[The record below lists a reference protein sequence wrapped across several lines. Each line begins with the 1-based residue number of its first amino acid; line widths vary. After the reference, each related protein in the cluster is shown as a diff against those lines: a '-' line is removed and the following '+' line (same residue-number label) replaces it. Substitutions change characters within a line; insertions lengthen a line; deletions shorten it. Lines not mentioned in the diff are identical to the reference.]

1 MQGLSLTIAI
11 DTHPMLAELLQRCWQ
26 KDPALRPTFAEIVDT
41 PNSIKKVCVHTK
53 NYMHLPCF

>member
-26 KDPALRPTFAEIVDT
+26 KDPALRPTFAEIVDIL
-41 PNSIKKVCVHTK
+41 NSIKEVCVHTK
-53 NYMHLPCF
+53 DYMRLP